1 MKLLSKVIAKA
12 ALISAKKAAGQASQ
26 WYQYQPREP
35 KELKNM
41 IKK

>member
-35 KELKNM
+35 KDLKNM